1 MVFKNDVQG
10 AGCAQV
16 SSCVTTPRLSQGT
29 EQGTDICLLISTF
42 LLSTYVGNHEFT
54 PTLSFFFFLIFLFT
68 PTLSIPILHHRV
80 HSSFLPLCVPPLS
93 DNEKPES
100 YLFTMYYVR
109 DWSPVYNQSP
119 LDAAYLHPT
128 MLLLPSLRL

>member
-1 MVFKNDVQG
+1 MCSSLLVCYHSQ
-10 AGCAQV
+10 AV
-16 SSCVTTPRLSQGT
+16 SHGT

-54 PTLSFFFFLIFLFT
+54 PTLSSFFFLIFLFT

-93 DNEKPES
+93 DEKPES

-128 MLLLPSLRL
+128 MLLLPSLSL